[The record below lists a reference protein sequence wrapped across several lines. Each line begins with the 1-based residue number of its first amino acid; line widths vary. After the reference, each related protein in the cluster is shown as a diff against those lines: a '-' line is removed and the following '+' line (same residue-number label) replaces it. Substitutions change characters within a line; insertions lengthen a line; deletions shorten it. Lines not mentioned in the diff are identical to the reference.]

1 MADIQRIALQHK
13 IKKKR
18 VHRKSHGKYT
28 FQELSKMIAK
38 SWKDLPHEQKQ
49 LFEAQAVVEREERD
63 QFIEATRQR
72 ALISATMAQQ
82 QEQRRGAELIAGREQ
97 ASKLY
102 LRGSSSTNTSAILAS
117 AGGGDLIMALRS
129 VDLTELLQLRDTID
143 AEINAR
149 CRQENHQDSCNEQ
162 TQRMQETLQL
172 LLSRP
177 HPPASLEDKKS
188 NTKNHQNK
196 KPVGDA
202 ESLPSPRLTRKG
214 PASLGSSAPPAVNS
228 IAFDEPTRSPT
239 IGSSTSS
246 GNNKNYRNSS
256 EEAGDHLFD
265 NSGTRGE
272 DMITDSMDFWDS
284 FTTPVEGEAV
294 STVSQYS
301 SFSGDLDSS
310 SSCQMEDEHNNDD
323 FDLGFF

>member
-82 QEQRRGAELIAGREQ
+82 QEQRRGAELVAGREQ

-102 LRGSSSTNTSAILAS
+102 LRGSPHTSSILAS
-117 AGGGDLIMALRS
+117 AEGGDLIMALRS
-129 VDLTELLQLRDTID
+129 VALTELLQLRDTID

-149 CRQENHQDSCNEQ
+149 CRQEKHQDSCNEQ
-162 TQRMQETLQL
+162 TQRMQETIQL

-177 HPPASLEDKKS
+177 HPPASFDDKKS
-188 NTKNHQNK
+188 NTTNHQNK
-196 KPVGDA
+196 KPIGDA

-214 PASLGSSAPPAVNS
+214 LASLGPSAPPAVNS
-228 IAFDEPTRSPT
+228 IAFDEPARNPT

-246 GNNKNYRNSS
+246 GNNNYRSPPS
-256 EEAGDHLFD
+256 EEGGDHLFV

-284 FTTPVEGEAV
+284 FTTPVEGEAF

-301 SFSGDLDSS
+301 SFLGDMDS
-310 SSCQMEDEHNNDD
+310 DNNDD